1 MDNQYV
7 LIAFG
12 VLTFLAI
19 GYLIWSQSKTE
30 DQNESD
36 DVSAMPE
43 SESAD
48 ESDSYY
54 DDSEVYSD

>member
-19 GYLIWSQSKTE
+19 GYLIWRQSSTE
-30 DQNESD
+30 ENESD

-43 SESAD
+43 SDSTD